1 MWKMWKIIRSK
12 IQETMMLEDLRS
24 LLIEIKLIK
33 NYVLPDWE
41 NNRSQASSVCDEL
54 CITSL
59 RFLKG
64 KSQIKQKV

>member
-1 MWKMWKIIRSK
+1 MWKMWKIIPSK

-41 NNRSQASSVCDEL
+41 NNRSQASGVCDEL

-59 RFLKG
+59 RF
-64 KSQIKQKV
+64 